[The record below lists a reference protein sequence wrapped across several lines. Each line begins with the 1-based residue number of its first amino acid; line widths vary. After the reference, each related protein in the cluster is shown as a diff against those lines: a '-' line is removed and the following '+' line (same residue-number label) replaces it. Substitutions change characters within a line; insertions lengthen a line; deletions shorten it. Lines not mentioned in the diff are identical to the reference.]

1 MIHAIFKPRM
11 KWATSITT
19 IATTLALTLTPSIA
33 NAVHNPDSGNSDGK
47 YQITRI
53 FGSDRYHTAWK
64 ITRSVFKNEF
74 NPQGRVMK
82 KIYVASGDNPAD
94 ALAASNLKDG
104 ALLLAPPRLSPEHG
118 VTWEQATYIGL
129 AVEPGVTSVTVL
141 GGQGAVEDRVVRH
154 SLGNAGVS
162 LPVNRIYGANRYET
176 AAQIAKQAWPG
187 GVKKV
192 YLARGDNP
200 ADALAASNLKDGA
213 LLLAPPNLDNPGVTT
228 VVSDAIKTLGAS
240 SVTVLGGQSAVP
252 DSVIQA
258 LTTLPTSR
266 IAGTDRYETA
276 AQIAKQAWPGGVK
289 KVYLA
294 RGDQPADA
302 LTASNLKDGPLLL
315 AYPDKQAPVTVLNLL
330 KEWKTSTLTLLGGE
344 KALPNNTTVTP
355 EEANKIEQANKI
367 KQQEEE
373 KKEYALKEKDVTE
386 QDKEEIAHYFIEYLN
401 QYRAESGLA
410 PVVYSSEISRF
421 ALDVHQSI
429 MRSTNGFD
437 EHLRDIDTDRMPDGI
452 FNGENLA
459 SCDLWKHPLGW
470 KRYAAIQ
477 LLESWK
483 NSPGHNEI
491 MLQPNN
497 HRAGLALYREIEHG
511 YEWLE
516 GYALSAALIVAR

>member
-19 IATTLALTLTPSIA
+19 IATSLALTLTPSIA

-64 ITRSVFKNEF
+64 IARYVFKNDF

-94 ALAASNLKDG
+94 TLAASNLKDG

-118 VTWEQATYIGL
+118 VTWEQSTYIGF
-129 AVEPGVTSVTVL
+129 AVEPSVTSITVL
-141 GGQGAVEDRVVRH
+141 GGQGAVEDRVISR
-154 SLGNAGVS
+154 SLRNSSVS

-176 AAQIAKQAWPG
+176 AAQIAKQAYPS

-192 YLARGDNP
+192 YLACGNQP

-213 LLLAPPNLDNPGVTT
+213 LLLAPPTLDNPSVTT
-228 VVSDAIKTLGAS
+228 TVSNAIKELGAD
-240 SVTVLGGQSAVP
+240 SVTVLGGQGALPDQVVSA
-252 DSVIQA
+252 I
-258 LTTLPTSR
+258 TGLPTNR
-266 IAGTDRYETA
+266 VAGSDRYETA
-276 AQIAKQAWPGGVK
+276 ALIAKQAWPGGVK

-302 LTASNLKDGPLLL
+302 LAASNLKDGPLLL

-330 KEWKTSTLTLLGGE
+330 KEWKTSTLVLLGGE
-344 KALPNNTTVTP
+344 KALPNNPTEP
-355 EEANKIEQANKI
+355 EEANKIEQQKEGEA
-367 KQQEEE
+367 
-373 KKEYALKEKDVTE
+373 EYALKEKDVTE
-386 QDKEEIAHYFIEYLN
+386 QDKEEIARYFIEYLN

-421 ALDVHQSI
+421 TLDVHQSI
-429 MRSTNGFD
+429 MRSNNGID
-437 EHLRDIDTDRMPDGI
+437 EHIHDIDTGRMPDGK
-452 FNGENLA
+452 FNGENLT
-459 SCDLWKHPLGW
+459 SCNLYKHPLGW

-491 MLQPNN
+491 MLQPSN
-497 HRAGLALYREIEHG
+497 HRAGLALYREVVHG